1 MFAWL
6 ASRYWNKP
14 HPCNVLYCTLYCISL
29 YCYCTALYCTLYCSR
44 YRRKPHP
51 NVGFKLPPELA
62 AEAHMMESSNRRATS
77 LDLPMAMR

>member
-1 MFAWL
+1 M
-6 ASRYWNKP
+6 Y
-14 HPCNVLYCTLYCISL
+14 CTVLYCTV
-29 YCYCTALYCTLYCSR
+29 LYCTVLCTASR